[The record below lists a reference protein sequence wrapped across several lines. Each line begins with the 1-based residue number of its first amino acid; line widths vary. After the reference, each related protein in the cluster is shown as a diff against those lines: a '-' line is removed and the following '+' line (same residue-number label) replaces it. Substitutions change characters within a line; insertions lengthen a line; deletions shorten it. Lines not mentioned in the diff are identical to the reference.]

1 MALEHPIILGWSALG
16 YPSLFIMTLEKVSQ
30 SPPTP
35 ARRRPMIGPWS
46 NTQGDGMI
54 RWLLQSTLCLHS
66 KRYLLIA
73 AICLS
78 CCAINGCVVSIFPL
92 ATDSRLPKWLT
103 LPPGLTRAD
112 VKVVLE
118 FMESR
123 KVDTKVVLTDRKC
136 KELAEVSGK
145 TIGPILSRRFFID
158 VVNGIPEIIGF
169 ENQIDG
175 HGNSLPYFYVV
186 DDPALKKKLLDENE
200 KKLLDDS
207 GIDYPALR
215 KKLLDENGG
224 PISAH

>member
-1 MALEHPIILGWSALG
+1 MGEIRE
-16 YPSLFIMTLEKVSQ
+16 SLWERGCTAKVMQ
-30 SPPTP
+30 AEVTTMLKCFL
-35 ARRRPMIGPWS
+35 R
-46 NTQGDGMI
+46 T
-54 RWLLQSTLCLHS
+54 
-66 KRYLLIA
+66 KKYLLIV

-123 KVDTKVVLTDRKC
+123 EVDIKVVLTDRKY
-136 KELAEVSGK
+136 KKLAEVTGK
-145 TIGPILSRRFFID
+145 TIGPILSRGFFIE

-169 ENQIDG
+169 KAQSDG
-175 HGNSLPYFYVV
+175 HGGQHSVFYVV
-186 DDPALKKKLLDENE
+186 DDPAFKKKLLDENE
-200 KKLLDDS
+200 TKLLGEN
-207 GIDYPALR
+207 GIDYPTLR